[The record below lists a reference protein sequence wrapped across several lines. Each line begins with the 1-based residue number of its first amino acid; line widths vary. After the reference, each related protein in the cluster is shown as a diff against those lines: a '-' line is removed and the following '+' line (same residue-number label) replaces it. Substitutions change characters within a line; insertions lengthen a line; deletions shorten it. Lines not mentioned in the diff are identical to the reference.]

1 VAAPCLRD
9 TPQHEERRFGKQ
21 SATAS
26 ATLKSLDEIERSK
39 LFMKF
44 KGSVCIVTGAAS
56 GLGNGIAKKLL
67 ESGAT
72 VVLLDIDKMRLNR
85 FKTSNSD
92 LSNRI
97 EIRNVDVTRYEDV
110 KTCIDGIY
118 KQYGKIDYLFNNAGI
133 GGTLPFEQ
141 ATPQHW
147 DKIIS
152 LNLCGVINGI
162 SAVYPLM
169 VKQHHGYIINTSS
182 ISGLIPVSGQ
192 VLYNT
197 TKFAVTGLSLSLFK
211 EAKKHNINVAIICP
225 GMVKTRIFYKP
236 IIGEE
241 APDEHVKIPKE
252 AISVDEAVND
262 IFIGIS
268 RKKKI
273 IITPKY
279 LRIYYF
285 IYRLF
290 GTLHY

>member
-1 VAAPCLRD
+1 
-9 TPQHEERRFGKQ
+9 
-21 SATAS
+21 
-26 ATLKSLDEIERSK
+26 
-39 LFMKF
+39 MNF
-44 KGSVCIVTGAAS
+44 KNSVCIVTGAAS
-56 GLGNGIAKKLL
+56 GLGNEIAKKLL

-72 VVLLDIDKMRLNR
+72 VVLLDIDNIRLDR
-85 FKTSNSD
+85 FKTSNAD
-92 LSNRI
+92 VSNRI

-110 KTCIDGIY
+110 KTCFDGIY
-118 KQYGKIDYLFNNAGI
+118 NQYGKIDYLFNNAGI

-147 DKIIS
+147 DKIIR

-197 TKFAVTGLSLSLFK
+197 TKFAVTGLSLSLIK
-211 EAKKHNINVAIICP
+211 EAKKHNINVSIICP

-241 APDEHVKIPKE
+241 ASDEHVDIPKE
-252 AISVDEAVND
+252 AISVEVAVRD
-262 IFIGIS
+262 IFEGIR

-279 LRIYYF
+279 LRIYYLL
-285 IYRLF
+285 YRLF
-290 GTLHY
+290 GTLPY